1 MKGPKYFLLISLL
14 VVLTLPNFASA
25 MTAEELTAKI
35 KDLEQQIVQLKA
47 QLTQLQGETPGWCY
61 DFTINLKIGG
71 EGAEVEALQTALEKE
86 DFVITAAEKL
96 QKEFGESTAS
106 AVSGFQQKYLDEILT
121 PWGLKYGTGFAGPTT
136 RTKLNKL
143 YGCEVKEAIAPS
155 SSTPETGITP
165 TTPVSAGQI
174 AQIAGDYGGQSF
186 CIRKIDG
193 SVFCQNEKDI
203 LVAVP
208 GLNDAANIFA
218 GGIRSSGHSC
228 AVKTDGS
235 AICWGNNKFGQLG
248 NGTISDSYIQTPT
261 QVTNLGPGTTA
272 AITPVSA
279 ASTCALKINGSV
291 VCWGANGGGQ
301 LGDGTKEEKLAPTQV
316 SGLGS
321 GTTATIFSNGSGG
334 ICALKINGSV
344 VCWGSSP
351 AIGYAENTTPVKV
364 SQITPGTIKSLT
376 FGFKNTFVLK
386 KDGSVAGWGLNYCG
400 QLGNGTQEGASA
412 LTQVYGLGP
421 GTTAAISTS
430 NYNSCALKINGSVVC
445 WGCNSS
451 GEVGDGTYFGRNK
464 PVQVLGLG
472 LGTTV
477 AITVG
482 NTSCALK
489 TDGSIVCWPGLE
501 VIEEGQKVKKPTP
514 IPIPGLE
521 KITDPNALKCSDGTF
536 YAECSITKPKY
547 CSEGVLKDNCSIC
560 GCDTASPFCHLDE
573 KCAKEK

>member
-1 MKGPKYFLLISLL
+1 MRNLKYLLLTSLL
-14 VVLTLPNFASA
+14 AVLILPSFASA
-25 MTAEELTAKI
+25 MTAEEIIAKI
-35 KDLEQQIVQLKA
+35 KDLEQQIAQLKA
-47 QLTQLQGETPGWCY
+47 ELTQLQGETLGWCY
-61 DFTINLKIGG
+61 DFTVNLKIGN
-71 EGAEVEALQTALEKE
+71 EGKDVEAIHTALEKE
-86 DFVITAAEKL
+86 SFVIVAVEKL
-96 QKEFGESTAS
+96 NKEFGESTAS

-136 RTKLNKL
+136 RTKLNSL
-143 YGCEVKEAIAPS
+143 YGCGVKETAVS
-155 SSTPETGITP
+155 SSGATETGIIP
-165 TTPVSAGQI
+165 VVSVSAGQI
-174 AQIAGDYGGQSF
+174 AQIAGDYGTQSF

-203 LVAVP
+203 LIAVP

-235 AICWGNNKFGQLG
+235 AVCWGNNKFGQLG
-248 NGTISDSYIQTPT
+248 NGIISDSYSQTPT

-279 ASTCALKINGSV
+279 ASTCALKTNGSV

-321 GTTATIFSNGSGG
+321 GTTAAIFSNSSGG

-344 VCWGSSP
+344 VCWGSSS
-351 AIGYAENTTPVKV
+351 AIGYVENTTPVKV
-364 SQITPGTIKSLT
+364 SQITPGTVKSLT

-400 QLGNGTQEGASA
+400 QLGNGTQEGAGT
-412 LTQVYGLGP
+412 LTQVYGLGLS
-421 GTTAAISTS
+421 TTAAISTS
-430 NYNSCALKINGSVVC
+430 NYNSCALKTDGSVVC
-445 WGCNSS
+445 WGCNSNS
-451 GEVGDGTYFGRNK
+451 EVGDGTYFGRNK

-472 LGTTV
+472 PGTTA

-489 TDGSIVCWPGLE
+489 TDGLIVCWPGLE
-501 VIEEGQKVKKPTP
+501 VIEEGKKVKKSTP
-514 IPIPGLE
+514 YPLPGLE
-521 KITDPNALKCSDGTF
+521 KITDPTALRCPDGTF
-536 YAECSITKPKY
+536 YNECSITKPKY
-547 CSEGVLKDNCSIC
+547 CSEGVLKDNCSTC
-560 GCDTASPFCHLDE
+560 NCDTGLFCHLDG
-573 KCAKEK
+573 KCATEK